1 MSVHSY
7 KNSRN
12 TICVHEGQHIG
23 EYRGIN
29 TPIYTSTSYGYL
41 DTDERLY
48 PRYFNIPNQKAVIE
62 KIAKLEN
69 AEDGIIF
76 SSGMAA
82 VSSALLSFLN
92 SGDHCIFQKGL
103 YGGTL
108 HFITKEFE
116 RFGIEFSVLKN
127 NDPDSFQQ
135 AIKKNT
141 KVIYVESPSN
151 PLLSIIDLRKVSELS
166 RLNNCISIID
176 NTFASPIN
184 QNPIDMGIDVVIHSA
199 TKYLGGHSDICAG
212 IAVSGRQHID
222 RIMQVSMSL
231 GGSLNAFM
239 CYLLERSMKTLTI
252 RVEKQNQNAG
262 VIADFLKGHPGIPR
276 VYYPGLKE
284 HEGHE
289 IAKSQ
294 MTGFGGMLSFE
305 LEGQDITAFQKRLRL
320 IRPSMSLGGIETIIC
335 APATT
340 SHRLVPKEQREAEG
354 IRDNLL
360 RLSVGIED
368 TGDLI
373 DDLRQA
379 LVMG

>member
-1 MSVHSY
+1 MATHQ
-7 KNSRN
+7 KNKSKH
-12 TICVHEGQHIG
+12 TVCVHEGQHIG
-23 EYRGIN
+23 EYRGVN
-29 TPIYTSTSYGYL
+29 TPIYTSTSFGYL

-48 PRYFNIPNQKAVIE
+48 PRYFNIPNQKAVID
-62 KIAKLEN
+62 KIARLEN
-69 AEDGIIF
+69 AESGIIF

-92 SGDHCIFQKGL
+92 NGDHCIFQNGL

-108 HFITKEFE
+108 HFVTKEFE

-127 NDPDSFQQ
+127 NDLESFSK

-141 KVIYVESPSN
+141 RVVYIESPSN
-151 PLLSIIDLRKVSELS
+151 PLLSIVNLKKISELCKQ
-166 RLNNCISIID
+166 NHCISIID

-184 QNPIDMGIDVVIHSA
+184 QNPINYGIDIVVHSA

-212 IAVSGRQHID
+212 VAVSNRQYID

-231 GGSLNAFM
+231 GGSLNALM
-239 CYLLERSMKTLTI
+239 CYLLERSMKTLAI

-262 VIADFLKGHPGIPR
+262 LIANFLKDHQQIAR

-305 LEGQDITAFQKRLRL
+305 LEGQDITAFQKKLQL
-320 IRPSMSLGGIETIIC
+320 IKPSMSLGGVETIIC

-340 SHRLVPKEQREAEG
+340 SHRLVSKKQREEEG
-354 IRDNLL
+354 IKDNLL
-360 RLSVGIED
+360 RLSVGIEEAV
-368 TGDLI
+368 DLI
-373 DDLRQA
+373 ADLEQA
-379 LVMG
+379 LII